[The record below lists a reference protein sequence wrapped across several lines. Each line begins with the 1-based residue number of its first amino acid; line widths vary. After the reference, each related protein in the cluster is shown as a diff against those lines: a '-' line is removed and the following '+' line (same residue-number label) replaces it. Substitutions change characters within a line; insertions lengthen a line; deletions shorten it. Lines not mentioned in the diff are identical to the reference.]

1 MSEKIP
7 STPDSYINAIVHSP
21 GFLPT
26 LNSALNGESYS
37 SLPEHVKAEVYSR
50 AVGSTALLLVQE
62 KTRPSGYRE
71 REANIYDTIGQMD
84 SFVDAQ
90 IQLDLIEERK
100 AAGEKIAH
108 DAKMPFL
115 EQVIPFNH
123 AVSEIIDH
131 DAATLDTNTLIDLL
145 TKTYYMKHR
154 GEGDVRYFNNA
165 LRRVVYGMQH
175 EVLFEQI
182 IRSLSD
188 RGVQYQTTSEITDKA
203 KRIQREIKGI
213 DGVAL
218 VDGVRLDIDI
228 KKSPL
233 SEQKARQKNSVKSN
247 KLILWSG
254 VTPQEAGTKF
264 RLPLPIVERKS
275 DILLSRLQ
283 EASRLVA

>member
-7 STPDSYINAIVHSP
+7 PTPDSYINAIVRSP

-26 LNSALNGESYS
+26 LNSTLNGESYS
-37 SLPEHVKAEVYSR
+37 SLPEHMKTEAYSR
-50 AVGSTALLLVQE
+50 AVGSTALLLMQE
-62 KTRPSGYRE
+62 KTHPSGYRE
-71 REANIYDTIGQMD
+71 REANIYNTIGQMD

-123 AVSEIIDH
+123 AVAEIIDH
-131 DAATLDTNTLIDLL
+131 DAATLNTTTLIDLL
-145 TKTYYMKHR
+145 SKTYYMKHR
-154 GEGDVRYFNNA
+154 GEGDVRYFNHA
-165 LRRVVYGMQH
+165 LRRAVHGMQH

-203 KRIQREIKGI
+203 RRIQREIKGI

-228 KKSPL
+228 KSSL
-233 SEQKARQKNSVKSN
+233 IGEQKAQQKSQAKSN
-247 KLILWSG
+247 KLTLWSG

-264 RLPLPIVERKS
+264 RLPAHLVEEKS

-283 EASRLVA
+283 EASRLAA